1 MSLTI
6 ILTKGYVDDM
16 NTSRALIFT
25 LATAF
30 ALSGCATTVTPAE
43 TTTPDPAPSA
53 SAVPAGPSLNIVVTT
68 TVLGSVVKD
77 IATCAVGDDFDVTV
91 LMPIGVDPH
100 DFQASSE
107 QVARMVAADL
117 VVTNGLGLEEGLL
130 AAIDT
135 VAADGGNVME
145 IGPLIDPLPFG
156 SSDGDDHAGED
167 DHGHAGGFDPH
178 FWFDMDRMAT
188 AATLIGIQ
196 LDAAG
201 GSGYSA
207 CGATVAA
214 EIDQA
219 NSAIETI
226 LDSVPVTSRVL
237 VTDHD
242 ALSYFAERYDY
253 RIVGV
258 VIPGGSTLGA
268 PNSRELAALVSVIQQ
283 ENVPAIFGDSAF
295 APDVL
300 EVLAAEAGRGVGVV
314 PLYIGSIG
322 GPGSGAETYRDMMTT
337 NAERIAEALGS

>member
-6 ILTKGYVDDM
+6 ILIKGYVRGM
-16 NTSRALIFT
+16 NTSRALIFS
-25 LATAF
+25 LATAV
-30 ALSGCATTVTPAE
+30 ALSGCATTVTPSE
-43 TTTPDPAPSA
+43 TATPAPAPSA
-53 SAVPAGPSLNIVVTT
+53 PTGPAGPSLTIVVTT

-77 IATCAVGDDFDVTV
+77 IATCAVGDDFEVTV

-100 DFQASSE
+100 DFQASSA
-107 QVARMVAADL
+107 QVAQMMAADL

-145 IGPLIDPLPFG
+145 IGPLIEPLPFD
-156 SSDGDDHAGED
+156 SSEGDDHAGED
-167 DHGHAGGFDPH
+167 DHAHAGGFDPH

-207 CGATVAA
+207 CGLAVAA

-242 ALSYFAERYDY
+242 ALSYFAKRYDY

-258 VIPGGSTLGA
+258 VVPGWSTLGA
-268 PNSRELAALVSVIQQ
+268 PNSRELANLVSVIQQ
-283 ENVPAIFGDSAF
+283 KNVTVIFGNTAF
-295 APDVL
+295 APDLL
-300 EVLAAEAGRGVGVV
+300 EALAAEAGRGVGVV